1 MTNLK
6 IECEEDFDVSPVEA
20 AFSERLAGN
29 ARLAAELVFTD
40 ASLHAIAKKTAERK
54 SGARGLRSVV
64 ESLLIPIMYEI
75 PSDATITR
83 VTIDEDT
90 VEGAAPHIEHGMM
103 RPRYK
108 SIAAQ
113 QQS

>member
-40 ASLHAIAKKTAERK
+40 EEGIRSLNAKERGK
-54 SGARGLRSVV
+54 EMLLQQRGTERFEVIGLGR
-64 ESLLIPIMYEI
+64 
-75 PSDATITR
+75 
-83 VTIDEDT
+83 
-90 VEGAAPHIEHGMM
+90 
-103 RPRYK
+103 K
-108 SIAAQ
+108 
-113 QQS
+113 